1 MFDFEQLRVY
11 QKALTL
17 NKRIFAFLKINRN
30 IDYFLQDQLKR
41 ASVSIPINIA
51 EGVGRLSKL
60 DRRRF
65 FIIARGSTFELI
77 AILQIIFDQYKIGKN
92 DYKDIKIYVED
103 LVKML
108 SGLIKNVQ
116 PKTHFRET

>member
-17 NKRIFAFLKINRN
+17 NKKIFAFLKINRN

-65 FIIARGSTFELI
+65 FIIARRSTFELI
-77 AILQIIFDQYKIGKN
+77 AILQIIFDQYKIDKN
-92 DYKDIKIYVED
+92 NYKDIKIYVED